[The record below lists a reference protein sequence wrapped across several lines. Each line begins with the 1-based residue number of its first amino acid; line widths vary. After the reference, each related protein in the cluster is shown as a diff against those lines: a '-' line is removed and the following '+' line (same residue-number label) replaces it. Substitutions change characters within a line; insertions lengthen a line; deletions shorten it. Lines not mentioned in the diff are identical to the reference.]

1 MPSDDRPSTQVRRE
15 GIIMDRRSTRSH
27 SRGGAAALFALVFI
41 VFAPPTASANSEGLA
56 GASRVYTLT
65 NLHPDDERS
74 KLTAVN
80 YQQAGLIP
88 VCTEVEVVAVKRKV
102 MVFRIVESG
111 REYEY
116 FDHKASAEP
125 FQDHLARFF
134 GRKCPKTSH
143 LGKADQEGIRSGRVS
158 VGMTREGVRIA
169 MGHPPRHVNPDPDGS
184 AQWMYWLSRFNRRA
198 VNFDG
203 KGRVSSVQD

>member
-1 MPSDDRPSTQVRRE
+1 MDRPSTQGRA
-15 GIIMDRRSTRSH
+15 
-27 SRGGAAALFALVFI
+27 RGGAAALCALALMAC
-41 VFAPPTASANSEGLA
+41 APASVPATSEGLA
-56 GASRVYTLT
+56 PGSRVYTLT
-65 NLHPDDERS
+65 NLHPDEERS

-88 VCTEVEVVAVKRKV
+88 VCTEVEVVSVKRKV
-102 MVFRIVESG
+102 MVFRIVESQ
-111 REYEY
+111 REYRY

-134 GRKCPKTSH
+134 GGKCPKTTH
-143 LGKADQEGIRSGRVS
+143 LGKKDQEGIRSGQAS

-169 MGHPPRHVNPDPDGS
+169 MGHPPRHVNPDPNGS
-184 AQWMYWLSRFNRRA
+184 SQWMYWMSRFNRRA

-203 KGRVSSVQD
+203 SGRVSSIQE

>member
-1 MPSDDRPSTQVRRE
+1 
-15 GIIMDRRSTRSH
+15 MDRRSTQSH
-27 SRGGAAALFALVFI
+27 SRGGAAALFALGFI
-41 VFAPPTASANSEGLA
+41 VFAPATASAFEKLV

-65 NLHPDDERS
+65 NLHPDEERS

-88 VCTEVEVVAVKRKV
+88 VCTAVEVVSVKRRV
-102 MVFRIVESG
+102 MVFRVVESG

-134 GRKCPKTSH
+134 GPKCPKTSH
-143 LGKADQEGIRSGRVS
+143 LSKADQEGIRSGRAS

-184 AQWMYWLSRFNRRA
+184 AQWMYWQSRFNRRA

-203 KGRVSSVQD
+203 TGRVSNIKD